1 MYRSLQMGMEKI
13 KLPIFTGNI
22 IVYVENPKESTI
34 KASRR
39 GYKANIQKVNCIC
52 IKYKTKTIRN
62 NKGISFKKYKIGL
75 LTPTNIK
82 T

>member
-1 MYRSLQMGMEKI
+1 MFADDK
-13 KLPIFTGNI
+13 

-39 GYKANIQKVNCIC
+39 GYKAHIQKVNCIC
-52 IKYKTKTIRN
+52 IKYKTKTVRN
-62 NKGISFKKYKIGL
+62 NKGINLKKYKIGL
-75 LTPTNIK
+75 LTQTNIK